1 MDMQSDL
8 TEEFTALLTGKIQL
22 PRKIEDLQWS
32 YRDAKPFPHVV
43 IDYLFAP
50 AVLDALLVEMSEMT
64 GEKWQQ
70 VDQDSRERTVRMKS
84 AADLGAAGEKL
95 LSIVHSAAFLYFLAE
110 ITGISQLLPDPYLLG
125 SGYAQMRRGDYF
137 NVHSDRNVAYD
148 TGMLRR
154 LAMIVFLNKA
164 WRPEYHGQL
173 ELWNHEATRCD
184 ATVDPL
190 FNKTVIFEVAN
201 PNYHGVP
208 VPLACPA
215 DRMRQSFIVYYHT
228 VGIKDRPDV
237 KPHTSL
243 FAPRSHGT
251 NRMTLRQLAREVTPP
266 FLTRAIR
273 KLSGH
278 DA

>member
-1 MDMQSDL
+1 MYSDL
-8 TEEFTALLTGKIQL
+8 TSEFAALLTDKI
-22 PRKIEDLQWS
+22 RMSRTIEDLRLS
-32 YRDAKPFPHVV
+32 YRDAKPFPYVV
-43 IDYLFAP
+43 IDDMFAP
-50 AVLDALLVEMSEMT
+50 AVLDALLVEMTTMA
-64 GEKWQQ
+64 GEKWKQ
-70 VDQDSRERTVRMKS
+70 VDQDSRERTLRMKS
-84 AADLGAAGEKL
+84 AADMGAAGEKL
-95 LSIVHSAAFLYFLAE
+95 LSIVHSAAFLHFLTE

-164 WRPEYHGQL
+164 WSPEYHGQL

-184 ATVDPL
+184 ATIDPL
-190 FNKTVIFEVAN
+190 FNKTVIFEVAD

-208 VPLACPA
+208 VPLACPG

-228 VGIKDRPDV
+228 VGTKDQPDI
-237 KPHTSL
+237 KPHTSR
-243 FAPRSHGT
+243 FAPRTHGT